1 MLILGHAL
9 SSCARCPPCKM
20 NSIFHD
26 NHRRVLRTI
35 IPVSKDWYW
44 PVATLLYRSP
54 VLHSREGLIRLAR
67 TLGERPQLS
76 RLVSSLDL
84 AVGTRGSRWAL
95 SLFPKAPVKWM
106 KLLHRSRQGKYDQ
119 KMHALLGALPS
130 LTSIT
135 LGCETHNSLEL
146 DHILGPAPCTTSL
159 TRLVLKCAPGGPKT
173 LPILDIL
180 ATFSCLRDRCLVGFN
195 GCGALRLPKLP
206 SLRILRVW
214 SCYFDEE
221 QVSPTLGGL
230 ALETL
235 EFFDTPTELIGMV
248 CAYLHR
254 GDSRVSPRK
263 ELDMGV
269 AGRGPRRLDTPLSRA
284 SPCLFASVRGVTMR
298 STTSEA
304 WKPSRPWKRLSS
316 NGRDVGMKPTRPTR
330 RKRNSPRRWWR

>member
-35 IPVSKDWYW
+35 IPVSKDWLN
-44 PVATLLYRSP
+44 P
-54 VLHSREGLIRLAR
+54 AR
-67 TLGERPQLS
+67 TYSRRKTAAFALG
-76 RLVSSLDL
+76 VL
-84 AVGTRGSRWAL
+84 A
-95 SLFPKAPVKWM
+95 
-106 KLLHRSRQGKYDQ
+106 
-119 KMHALLGALPS
+119 
-130 LTSIT
+130 
-135 LGCETHNSLEL
+135 CETHNSLEL

-159 TRLVLKCAPGGPKT
+159 TRLVLKCAPGRPKT

-180 ATFSCLRDRCLVGFN
+180 ATFSCLRDLCLVGFN

-214 SCYFDEE
+214 SCYVNEE

-263 ELDMGV
+263 ELDMGSV
-269 AGRGPRRLDTPLSRA
+269 SLCFGSGRHYA
-284 SPCLFASVRGVTMR
+284 EYHVRGV
-298 STTSEA
+298 EA
-304 WKPSRPWKRLSS
+304 IAALEAPVLEWP
-316 NGRDVGMKPTRPTR
+316 GRWYEAD
-330 RKRNSPRRWWR
+330 SPDPAEEELAAETVELMGWLP